1 MIWSD
6 LRMKKTPEQ
15 NREEQNKAKALA
27 IRREKESKAK
37 ALARRGNKSSP
48 NPPTT
53 RVSSPVLSK
62 ISKPGQSSPAITLI
76 QPTLNFPSKKLSG
89 NSNLKESQPTQSSL
103 LICCFLQLP
112 PDFVSQAMAKFQSR
126 YGLRSVSRRT
136 VSTVFATPEL
146 REMIFSYLVP
156 ASVRTA
162 GLVSR

>member
-1 MIWSD
+1 
-6 LRMKKTPEQ
+6 MKKTPEQ

-37 ALARRGNKSSP
+37 ALAGRGNKSSP

-62 ISKPGQSSPAITLI
+62 ISKPGQSSPAVTLI

-112 PDFVSQAMAKFQSR
+112 PARSLGRRPGMSPARSQR
-126 YGLRSVSRRT
+126 
-136 VSTVFATPEL
+136 
-146 REMIFSYLVP
+146 
-156 ASVRTA
+156 
-162 GLVSR
+162 

>member
-1 MIWSD
+1 
-6 LRMKKTPEQ
+6 MKKTPEQ

-48 NPPTT
+48 NPPAT

-62 ISKPGQSSPAITLI
+62 ISKPGQSSPAVTLI

-103 LICCFLQLP
+103 LICC
-112 PDFVSQAMAKFQSR
+112 
-126 YGLRSVSRRT
+126 LRVRPSVETAVYRRHLLAILFT
-136 VSTVFATPEL
+136 TNT
-146 REMIFSYLVP
+146 
-156 ASVRTA
+156 
-162 GLVSR
+162 